1 MVESDG
7 DDEDGVPLVWQR
19 KGERPHPL
27 PFAEAPGTTKNPKI
41 SDVSKATFQYRRVFL
56 SRMIGKSILLSTFWF
71 FHSRSSSA
79 RRLAYFTLQ
88 IFVPGPLG
96 PV

>member
-7 DDEDGVPLVWQR
+7 DDEDGVPLVRQR

-41 SDVSKATFQYRRVFL
+41 SDVSKATFQYRRVFP

-71 FHSRSSSA
+71 F
-79 RRLAYFTLQ
+79 FTQ
-88 IFVPGPLG
+88 GPFQRD
-96 PV
+96 V